1 MVAHSGLITVM
12 QRAARKAAPRLR
24 RDFGEVEQLQV
35 SRKGPA
41 DFVSMADKR
50 AEQTIVEELRNAR
63 PDWGML
69 LEEGGEIEGNPDKP
83 RWIVDPLDGT
93 TNFLHGVPH
102 FSISIA
108 VEEKKPGGG
117 TEITQG
123 LVYQPLT
130 DESFWA
136 EKGRGAWLQDA
147 RLRVSARRDLAD
159 SLIGT
164 GIPHSRPRRR
174 REMGEDLR
182 GGRVRRSRA
191 SAASARPRSILP
203 GSPPAE
209 WTVSG
214 KTTSTYG
221 TRRRACCWSRE
232 AGGFVTDYRGADRA
246 FERRRICRRL
256 GGDPHQAAEARRGGA
271 SLIGLLALGRRG
283 GRAAA
288 DHAHDRPE
296 APTRRGG
303 RQRRHDH
310 LGLEHPRSPNP
321 RLPQRPAGLWRR
333 LPAGLHPFA
342 IAWDASRKRLWVAAD
357 CPPGVAGDQAVRS
370 RRADRA

>member
-12 QRAARKAAPRLR
+12 QRAAHKAAPRLR
-24 RDFGEVEQLQV
+24 RDFGEVAHLQV

-41 DFVSMADKR
+41 DFVSMADRR
-50 AEQTIVEELRNAR
+50 AEQTIVEELRTAR

-69 LEEGGEIEGNPDKP
+69 LEESGEIAGNPEKP

-108 VEEKKPGGG
+108 VEERKPGGA

-164 GIPHSRPRRR
+164 GIPFLGHGDPVKWAKIYAAVAPQAAGIRRF
-174 REMGEDLR
+174 G
-182 GGRVRRSRA
+182 
-191 SAASARPRSILP
+191 SAALDLAWVAAARLDGLWEDSLALWDTAA
-203 GSPPAE
+203 GVLL
-209 WTVSG
+209 VS
-214 KTTSTYG
+214 
-221 TRRRACCWSRE
+221 E
-232 AGGFVTDYRGADRA
+232 AGGFVSDYRGSDQM
-246 FERRRICRRL
+246 FKPGEC
-256 GGDPHQAAEARRGGA
+256 
-271 SLIGLLALGRRG
+271 
-283 GRAAA
+283 
-288 DHAHDRPE
+288 
-296 APTRRGG
+296 
-303 RQRRHDH
+303 
-310 LGLEHPRSPNP
+310 
-321 RLPQRPAGLWRR
+321 
-333 LPAGLHPFA
+333 
-342 IAWDASRKRLWVAAD
+342 VAA
-357 CPPGVAGDQAVRS
+357 GGT
-370 RRADRA
+370 